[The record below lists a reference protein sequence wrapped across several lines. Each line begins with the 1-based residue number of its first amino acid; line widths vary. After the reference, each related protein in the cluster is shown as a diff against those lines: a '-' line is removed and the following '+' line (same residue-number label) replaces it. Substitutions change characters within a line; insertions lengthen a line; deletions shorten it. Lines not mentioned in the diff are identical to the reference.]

1 MIPHTPEDE
10 SLPEPHTMK
19 TDDGYHWHVLGAGA
33 IGLLFAAYLQR
44 AGGTIT
50 LLDHSGSGEQLRT
63 ASLSGLEPTG
73 EWAFPVSDIA
83 EAGAIERV
91 LVTTKAYNAEA
102 ALRSVQHRLSASSS
116 VVLMVN
122 GMGIADAL
130 TSSLNNAAL
139 YLATTTEGA
148 HRQGSNTVV
157 HAGTG
162 LTQIGSANGS
172 PPPTWFSMFERA
184 LPACHWEQ
192 DMAACLWRKLAIN
205 AAINPLTA
213 VLRCKNGE
221 LAGDPADQVRALC
234 SEIQIV
240 AEAAGMGRATA
251 ELASVVFAVIQG
263 TAENRSSMLQDI
275 EARRRTEVDYINGW
289 LVQEAEKFGVPVP
302 HNRALWEAV
311 KSLDG

>member
-1 MIPHTPEDE
+1 MN
-10 SLPEPHTMK
+10 
-19 TDDGYHWHVLGAGA
+19 TDNGNHWHVLGAGA
-33 IGLLFAAYLQR
+33 IGLLFAVYLQR
-44 AGGTIT
+44 AGATVT
-50 LLDHSGSGEQLRT
+50 LLDHSGSGQHLRT

-73 EWAFPVSDIA
+73 EWTFPVSDIA
-83 EAGAIERV
+83 RADAINRV
-91 LVTTKAYNAEA
+91 LVTTKAYNAEP
-102 ALRSVQHRLSASSS
+102 ALRSVRHRLSASSS

-122 GMGIADAL
+122 GMGIADAI

-148 HRQGSNTVV
+148 YRRGNNTVV

-162 LTQIGSANGS
+162 LTQMGSANGS
-172 PPPTWFSMFERA
+172 PRAPWFSMFERA

-221 LAGDPADQVRALC
+221 LAGDPSERVHALC
-234 SEIQIV
+234 TEIRSV
-240 AEAAGMGRATA
+240 AEAAGMGRAVID
-251 ELASVVFAVIQG
+251 LASVVFDVIQG

-302 HNRALWEAV
+302 HNRELWEAV